1 MSTIELKLPRLYPK
15 QRAALFAPQRYSL
28 IEASTKSGKTA
39 GALCWL
45 LATAWE
51 QGKDGRNFW
60 WVAPVTDTARIAYR
74 RMCRMLNRVDPEK
87 NHWDSNETLMFIRL
101 LANGAYIAFKGA
113 DKPDSLY
120 GEDVFA
126 AVIDEATRVKEEAWH
141 AIRSTLTAT
150 KGPLRIIG
158 NVKGRHNWVYKLG
171 ALARAGD
178 PTMSYHKLTAW
189 DAVDAGILDKEEIED
204 ARSKLPDNVF
214 KELYLAEPSDDG
226 GNPFGLAAIAKCVRP
241 LSSLPPVAY
250 GVDLAKSY
258 DWTWI
263 IGLDANGLVCVDERW
278 QGDWGGTR
286 SRLVRIVGDTPALID
301 STGVGDPIVED
312 LQRAL
317 PNVEGFK
324 FTSQSKQQIMEGLA
338 SAIQREETG
347 YPAGILVD
355 ELESFEYE
363 YTRMG
368 VRYTA
373 PEGMTDDGVCAL
385 ALAVRKRTVFGNT
398 LQFSVNS
405 PAAPNRMTVIFEEAG
420 WR

>member
-1 MSTIELKLPRLYPK
+1 MTTIELKLPRLYPK
-15 QRAALFAPQRYSL
+15 QYAALFAPERYSL

-51 QGKDGRNFW
+51 QGKDGRNYW
-60 WVAPVTDTARIAYR
+60 WVAPVYSVAKIAFR
-74 RMCRMLNRVDPEK
+74 RMCRMLTRVDPDK
-87 NHWDSNETLMFIRL
+87 QHWNVNESEMFIRL
-101 LANGAYIAFKGA
+101 TANGAYIQFKGA

-120 GEDVFA
+120 GEDVYA
-126 AVIDEATRVKEEAWH
+126 AVVDEATRCKEEAWY
-141 AIRSTLTAT
+141 AVRTTLTAT
-150 KGPLRIIG
+150 KGPVRIIG
-158 NVKGRHNWVYKLG
+158 NVKGRKNWAYKLG
-171 ALARAGD
+171 AQAKGGD
-178 PTMSYHKLTAW
+178 ATMSYHKLTAW
-189 DAVDAGILDKEEIED
+189 DAVEAGVLDREEIED
-204 ARSKLPDNVF
+204 AKSKLPEAVF

-226 GNPFGLAAIAKCVRP
+226 GNPFGIAAIAKCIKP
-241 LSSLPPVAY
+241 LSSLPPVAF
-250 GVDLAKSY
+250 GVDLAKSH

-263 IGLDANGLVCVDERW
+263 LGLDTNGNVCVDERW

-286 SRLVRIVGDTPALID
+286 TRLIRIIGDVPAMVD

-324 FTSQSKQQIMEGLA
+324 FSQMSKQQIMEGLA

-347 YPAGILVD
+347 YPAGLLVD

-363 YTRMG
+363 YTRTG

-385 ALAVRKRTVFGNT
+385 ALAVRKRTIFGNT
-398 LQFSVNS
+398 LQFSVV
-405 PAAPNRMTVIFEEAG
+405 APGANRLKAVLEEEG